1 MPLIRSSVTCIK
13 LEHGGRTYHVALVS
27 DGPKSS
33 DDFLNATDP
42 SAPVTCWYACMHS
55 IISIHTLQNTWR
67 LGLISISHV
76 CMWLTVDG
84 LLWGTWFQSS
94 HLDPFVVW
102 AHVDVLILTYTT
114 DVTVMLMAW
123 RWNMAH
129 LTGFDPV
136 LLDWQSALGANLRH
150 TENSQASLDKNTHY
164 LVMQPLGL
172 DTEPSPQRL
181 NLILG
186 SDVSA
191 APSVCLWGRVCIS
204 PGSPSVHCCGFQ
216 AISLIALMLFFI

>member
-1 MPLIRSSVTCIK
+1 MLIHMCAF
-13 LEHGGRTYHVALVS
+13 YHLHA
-27 DGPKSS
+27 
-33 DDFLNATDP
+33 
-42 SAPVTCWYACMHS
+42 
-55 IISIHTLQNTWR
+55 HTLQNTWR
-67 LGLISISHV
+67 LGLISISDV
-76 CMWLTVDG
+76 CMWLRVDG
-84 LLWGTWFQSS
+84 CLWGTWFQSS

-114 DVTVMLMAW
+114 DVTVMLVAW

-136 LLDWQSALGANLRH
+136 LLDWQSALSANSRH

-172 DTEPSPQRL
+172 DADPQKL

-191 APSVCLWGRVCIS
+191 APSVCLRGRVCIS
-204 PGSPSVHCCGFQ
+204 PGSLSVHCCGFQ
-216 AISLIALMLFFI
+216 AISLIVLMFFLFFLNLISPNKGHSTMSDPCTHTHTVSLSTVVLMCIFMWERG